1 MSSIGLFGWQ
11 EQFCIQSRISISI
24 FILLWTGTSV
34 LDGMRLK
41 NVECLLMKI
50 HGCCGVCSPAMEWL
64 WELQAGVNKLL
75 YLRVDLRHWLGH
87 GQLLWKLLLFSE
99 ERYMKLH
106 ISKNLWIIIFG
117 NYIHSETILLYKT
130 LYKALITSINWPKW
144 RFWVF
149 DKPFLSLHHG
159 RGSDWPQPYTPLHSP
174 LEWGCSCPAQ
184 KYPCFSRENADVI
197 V

>member
-1 MSSIGLFGWQ
+1 MGCLAN

-24 FILLWTGTSV
+24 FILLWTETSM

-50 HGCCGVCSPAMEWL
+50 HGCYGACSPAMEWL

-75 YLRVDLRHWLGH
+75 YLRVNLRHWLGH
-87 GQLLWKLLLFSE
+87 GQLLWKLLLFNE
-99 ERYMKLH
+99 DTY
-106 ISKNLWIIIFG
+106 ISGQHEITYFQEFMNRESSFLV
-117 NYIHSETILLYKT
+117 NKT
-130 LYKALITSINWPKW
+130 LWNALITSINWSKW

-149 DKPFLSLHHG
+149 DKPFLFLHHG

-184 KYPCFSRENADVI
+184 KYPCFSRGNTDVI